1 VATLR
6 ICGYHAAIGG
16 QLPDCMNRNDCMS
29 QDNSRFVLFP
39 VSLGACMVAL
49 CSLIPSVNGQAPKE
63 PTFSSQAVQARSQAL
78 AGNWNEAL
86 KAADALLKADSAD
99 AHARVTRG
107 IVLNGLSRYDEAIE
121 ELDQVTEIEGRQPED
136 LINRADAYAHL
147 SHSYFQQGEF
157 LQAIDNA
164 YFATLEKGNHA
175 LAHNNRANAYIAR
188 EQYDKAI
195 RSAGRAIE
203 SDANFAAAYSNR
215 GLAKAKRNRLKQA
228 IEDLDKAIQL
238 DPQLA
243 AAYQRRGAALAMN
256 KQANKALSDLNK
268 ALELQPGMVDALCD
282 RAWLYGLNG
291 NMSRAMTDL
300 NEAVRVQ
307 PDAVRARIVRGQALL
322 QQKDYNAAL
331 SDLNKA
337 VSLAESNAAAWCYR
351 AYAYHGQEQYSKAV
365 NDFTKAIELD
375 PEFELALQGRSQA
388 YRKLG
393 RREESRADRN
403 RLKELGESTQD
414 EPTEAETARF
424 VVTSSPVDPAKRD
437 DAIRA
442 AARIDDLVAAN
453 YSQHDL
459 QPNPMTTDAQFVRRI
474 YLDITGTIPTY
485 IQTRAFLNSRD
496 GDKRMQL
503 IDDLLSSD
511 GYASHSFNY
520 WADVLRYTDRIN
532 DNVGGEP
539 YRQWIKQSLAE
550 NKAWDEM
557 VSELLTAEGLIWE
570 NPATGY
576 LQRDANMPL
585 DNMNNT
591 VRIFLGTRIGCA
603 QCHDHP
609 FDRWT
614 QKEFYQM
621 AAFTYGT
628 QTHTGGGDTRFWSD
642 NPNDRLQAEYE
653 EIEQEEEDRRRNSYR
668 FRRLIRA
675 NMQIVNDRS
684 EKKITLPADYAY
696 DNAKPGEAIPPS
708 TIFGPPARL
717 QSDKP
722 PRHAFA
728 EWVTSK
734 DNPRFALTIANRLW
748 QRAFGIGQIEPVD
761 DMVDGTVAENPP
773 LMEFLESEM
782 KNNDFDMKQFMR
794 MIFYSKT
801 YQQQAGMERLD
812 ANEPYHFPG
821 PLLRRMTA
829 EQMWDS
835 FLTLAVVDPDEYRE
849 RPADVYTDVIGV
861 DLGTVSAPDLLQAVH
876 HRDEVNSGGTRWRR
890 EKKYRYK
897 GALLARASELP
908 SPVPANHFLRMFGQS
923 DRELIS
929 ASSSSGSVPQVLF
942 MFNGPISHMILEKD
956 STLYNNV
963 RKTRSVGSGVKTV
976 FRTILSRDP
985 DKDELQLAEAEIKQN
1000 GIPGYGN
1007 VIWAL
1012 VNTREFLFIQ

>member
-1 VATLR
+1 
-6 ICGYHAAIGG
+6 
-16 QLPDCMNRNDCMS
+16 MNQHKSSFRLS
-29 QDNSRFVLFP
+29 P
-39 VSLGACMVAL
+39 TSLSVVMLVL
-49 CSLIPSVNGQAPKE
+49 CSLASSTSGQAPT
-63 PTFSSQAVQARSQAL
+63 PPVVSPQAAQARSYAA
-78 AGNWNEAL
+78 AGRWDEAL
-86 KAADALLKADSAD
+86 KAADALLKVD
-99 AHARVTRG
+99 APDPHARVTKG
-107 IVLNGLSRYDEAIE
+107 IALNGQARYDEAIE
-121 ELDQVTEIEGRQPED
+121 ELDQVTEIEGRKPEQ
-136 LINRADAYAHL
+136 LLNRADAYAHL
-147 SHSYFQQGEF
+147 SYSYFQQGKF
-157 LQAIDNA
+157 LQAIDHA
-164 YFATLEKGNHA
+164 YFATLEKGDHA

-188 EQYDKAI
+188 GQYNKAI

-203 SDANFAAAYSNR
+203 SDGDFAAAYSNR
-215 GLAKAKRNRLKQA
+215 GFAYAKRDRLKQA
-228 IEDLDKAIQL
+228 IEDLDKALQL
-238 DPQLA
+238 DPDLA
-243 AAYQRRGAALAMN
+243 VAYQRRGAVRAMN
-256 KQANKALSDLNK
+256 KQPNEALADLNK
-268 ALELQPGMVDALCD
+268 ALDLQPGMVDALCD
-282 RAWLYGLNG
+282 RAWLFGLNG
-291 NMSRAMTDL
+291 DMSRAMTDL
-300 NEAVRVQ
+300 NQAVKMQ
-307 PDAVRARIVRGQALL
+307 PESVRARIVRGQAFL
-322 QQKDYNAAL
+322 QQKDFNAAL
-331 SDLNKA
+331 KDLTQA
-337 VSLAESNAAAWCYR
+337 VSLDQSNAAAWCYR
-351 AYAYHGQEQYSKAV
+351 AYAYHGQEQFSKAV
-365 NDFTKAIELD
+365 DDFTKAIELD
-375 PEFELALQGRSQA
+375 PEFQLALQGRSQA
-388 YRKLG
+388 HRKLG
-393 RREESRADRN
+393 HREQSRADRT
-403 RLKELGESTQD
+403 RLKEMTDPSSD
-414 EPTEAETARF
+414 EPSAAETAKF
-424 VVTSSPVDPAKRD
+424 AVASVPVDEAKRQ

-442 AARIDDLVAAN
+442 ARRIDDLVSAN
-453 YSQHDL
+453 YSQHGVRA
-459 QPNPMTTDAQFVRRI
+459 NPITTDAQFVRRI
-474 YLDITGTIPTY
+474 YLDVTGTIPTY
-485 IQTRAFLNSRD
+485 KQTRAFLNSRD
-496 GDKRMQL
+496 EDKRVQL
-503 IDDLLSSD
+503 IDDLLNSD

-520 WADVLRYTDRIN
+520 WADVLRYTDRIS
-532 DNVGGEP
+532 DVVSAEP

-550 NKAWDEM
+550 NKPWDQM

-675 NMQIVNDRS
+675 NMQIVNDRA

-696 DNAKPGEAIPPS
+696 DNAKPGEAIPPR
-708 TIFGPPARL
+708 TIFGPPAHL
-717 QSDKP
+717 QSDQP
-722 PRHAFA
+722 PRYAFA

-734 DNPRFALTIANRLW
+734 ENPRFALTIANRLW

-782 KNNDFDMKQFMR
+782 KKNDFDMKQFMR

-801 YQQQAGMERLD
+801 YQRQAGMEQLD

-829 EQMWDS
+829 EQLWDS

-849 RPADVYTDVIGV
+849 RPANVQTDVIGV
-861 DLGTVSAPDLLQAVH
+861 DLETVSAPDLLQAVH
-876 HRDEVNSGGTRWRR
+876 ERDATNSGGTRWRR

-897 GALLARASELP
+897 GTLLARASELP

-929 ASSSSGSVPQVLF
+929 ASSNTGSVPQVLF
-942 MFNGPISHMILEKD
+942 MFNGPISHMILEKN

-963 RKTRSVGSGVKTV
+963 RRTRSISTGVKTV

-985 DKDELQLAEAEIKQN
+985 DREEMQLAEAEIKQS